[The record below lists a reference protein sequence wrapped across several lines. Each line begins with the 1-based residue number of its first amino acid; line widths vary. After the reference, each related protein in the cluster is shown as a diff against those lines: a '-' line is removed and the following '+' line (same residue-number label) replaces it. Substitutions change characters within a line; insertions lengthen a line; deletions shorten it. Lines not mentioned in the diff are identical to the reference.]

1 MGEKHAYPFQ
11 CEGEDCPLCYLDEII
26 EQLHARIKELEDENE
41 HQDAVITSVALI
53 RLDLEAENRRLNDGG
68 CRYNCRKRK
77 EMCQSFAY
85 HVCKHRKSL
94 MTPTAKVLKDM
105 YADWNKDQ

>member
-1 MGEKHAYPFQ
+1 MDEKHAYPFQ

-26 EQLHARIKELEDENE
+26 EQLHARIKELEDG
-41 HQDAVITSVALI
+41 S
-53 RLDLEAENRRLNDGG
+53 
-68 CRYNCRKRK
+68 CRYNCVKRK

-94 MTPTAKVLKDM
+94 MTPPAKVLDDM
-105 YADWNKDQ
+105 YADWKQDQ

>member
-1 MGEKHAYPFQ
+1 MSDLSEYVRSMSEVDGDTFDQSA
-11 CEGEDCPLCYLDEII
+11 DETDRL
-26 EQLHARIKELEDENE
+26 EARIKELEDG
-41 HQDAVITSVALI
+41 S
-53 RLDLEAENRRLNDGG
+53 
-68 CRYNCRKRK
+68 CRYNCVKRK

>member
-1 MGEKHAYPFQ
+1 MTFEEQVACLRRLGFY
-11 CEGEDCPLCYLDEII
+11 DYDECANTM
-26 EQLHARIKELEDENE
+26 ESMKARIKELEDG
-41 HQDAVITSVALI
+41 S
-53 RLDLEAENRRLNDGG
+53 
-68 CRYNCRKRK
+68 CRYNCVKRK

>member
-1 MGEKHAYPFQ
+1 M
-11 CEGEDCPLCYLDEII
+11 DENLFK
-26 EQLHARIKELEDENE
+26 ELEANLKEAVVRIKELKDENE

-68 CRYNCRKRK
+68 CRRDCRKRK

-94 MTPTAKVLKDM
+94 MTPSAKVLDDM
-105 YADWNKDQ
+105 YAEWKKDQ